1 MKNIYIISCKW
12 YINTFI
18 NLPIILQKK
27 NPSNIF
33 NQKIKGQC
41 TLTTIFFNFPS
52 K

>member
-1 MKNIYIISCKW
+1 MVYKYVYKPSYNI
-12 YINTFI
+12 T
-18 NLPIILQKK
+18 KK

-41 TLTTIFFNFPS
+41 TLTTIFFNFSS